1 MNLSEAAALN
11 QRWTGGRDSYR
22 PAGEVIDPAEYDVHA
37 IDEDGAKAFVLEH
50 HYSGTYP
57 SARRRFGL
65 FRRGVLVGVAVFSHP
80 SSDKVHT
87 NVFEISRATDALT
100 LGRFVLV
107 DDVKANGETWFLARC
122 FDQLKREGFAG
133 VVSFSDPTRRT
144 NRRGE
149 VVFCGHHGGIY
160 QAFNARF
167 LGLGKART
175 QLLLP
180 DGRILDE
187 RTVQKIRKVE
197 QGVDYAVEE
206 LVRQGAAPP
215 GSWDEPGLKA
225 WLRDQLPRVAR
236 KLRHPGNL
244 RYAWAFG
251 RTAVKMESEPYVK
264 PRNLAAYLEQKRRPK
279 RLATAS

>member
-1 MNLSEAAALN
+1 MNLTEAASLN
-11 QRWTGGRDSYR
+11 QRWTSGRDSYR
-22 PAGEVIDPAEYDVHA
+22 PAGEVIDTAQHDVHP
-37 IDEDGAKAFVLEH
+37 IDEDGAKSFVLEH

-65 FRRGVLVGVAVFSHP
+65 FRLGRLVGVAVFSHP

-87 NVFEISRATDALT
+87 NVFDIGAATDALT
-100 LGRFVLV
+100 LGRFVLL

-122 FDQLKREGFAG
+122 FDHLKREGFAG

-144 NRRGE
+144 NRHGE
-149 VVFCGHHGGIY
+149 TVFCGHHGGIY

-175 QLLLP
+175 QLLLN

-187 RTVQKIRKVE
+187 RTLQKIRKVE

-206 LVRQGAAPP
+206 LVRQGADRPQA
-215 GSWDEPGLKA
+215 WDEAGLKA
-225 WLRDQLPRVAR
+225 WLKEQLPRVTR

-251 RTAVKMESEPYVK
+251 RTAVKMDSEPYVK
-264 PRNLAAYLEQKRRPK
+264 PRNLAEYLELKRPRR
-279 RLATAS
+279 RLVAS